1 MNCLRTVV
9 KSSWDR
15 RKYFTKICKNY
26 NQLQAE
32 QFQIISLGVN
42 RTESHHFRKANGT
55 GECTLSISDRTVS
68 ISHTDV
74 ITHFTGLPGVNVC
87 SKLLTLCNLLI

>member
-1 MNCLRTVV
+1 MYCLCTVV
-9 KSSWDR
+9 KSSWYR
-15 RKYFTKICKNY
+15 RKYFTMQKNY

-32 QFQIISLGVN
+32 QFQIITLGLIEQS
-42 RTESHHFRKANGT
+42 RHFRDANGT

-74 ITHFTGLPGVNVC
+74 ITHFTGLVR
-87 SKLLTLCNLLI
+87 SKCMFQIVYFM